1 MIYSYLERHTALIG
15 YDRKGLLL
23 MIADIAMEKEGGM
36 PSPESR
42 FTLPYLRAWRLEK
55 VLTQDQL
62 AEKAEVGAATVPRAE
77 SGKPVNA
84 ITAARLAKAL
94 GITLTELRDKDPEAK

>member
-1 MIYSYLERHTALIG
+1 
-15 YDRKGLLL
+15 
-23 MIADIAMEKEGGM
+23 MIANIAAEREGDM
-36 PSPESR
+36 PSPENR
-42 FTLPYLRAWRLEK
+42 FPLPYLRAWRLQK

-94 GITLTELRDKDPEAK
+94 GITLTELRDKDPEGGA